1 MGNVYFCLRKAYSM
15 MKSWKESLAPL
26 VMLMFTAA
34 LYRVMP
40 GRIPGFAPHIA
51 MALFGGAVLRDKR
64 VAFALPILSLL
75 FSDALYHVLYI
86 SGFSVIPGFYS
97 GQLLNYLLIGSL
109 TSIGF
114 FIRRESPVQILA
126 GSVAGTLIYFLL
138 SNGWVWLVGGG
149 WARPKTMAGLL
160 QCYADGLPFLQTS
173 LAGTLVFSA
182 FLFGG
187 LQLYG
192 RYFSRRVTA

>member
-1 MGNVYFCLRKAYSM
+1 MGNVYFRHRNDNAM

-26 VMLMFTAA
+26 VMLMLTAA
-34 LYRVMP
+34 LYRALP
-40 GRIPGFAPHIA
+40 GRVWGFAPHIA
-51 MALFGGAVLRDKR
+51 MALFGGSVIRDKR

-75 FSDALYHVLYI
+75 LSDAIYHILYLN
-86 SGFSVIPGFYS
+86 GLFVIPGFYS
-97 GQLLNYLLIGSL
+97 GQFLNYMMIGSL
-109 TSIGF
+109 TVIGF
-114 FIRRESPVQILA
+114 FIRRDNPVQILA
-126 GSVAGTLIYFLL
+126 GSVAGPLVYFFL
-138 SNGWVWLVGGG
+138 SNGWVWLAGGG
-149 WARPKTMAGLL
+149 WARPKTVAGLL

-192 RYFSRRVTA
+192 IFAGRRVTA